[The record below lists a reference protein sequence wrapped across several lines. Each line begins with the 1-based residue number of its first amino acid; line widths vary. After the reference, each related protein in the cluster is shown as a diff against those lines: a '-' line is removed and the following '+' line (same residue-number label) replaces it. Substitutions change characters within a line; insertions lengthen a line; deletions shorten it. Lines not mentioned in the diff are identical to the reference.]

1 MCKYIDCFKFLQI
14 RMMKK
19 NQKTPLRMTNI
30 NGLTMVFLVSV
41 EKTNLTKF
49 VTKINSHLSKKYNF

>member
-41 EKTNLTKF
+41 EKTNLTK
-49 VTKINSHLSKKYNF
+49 NCD